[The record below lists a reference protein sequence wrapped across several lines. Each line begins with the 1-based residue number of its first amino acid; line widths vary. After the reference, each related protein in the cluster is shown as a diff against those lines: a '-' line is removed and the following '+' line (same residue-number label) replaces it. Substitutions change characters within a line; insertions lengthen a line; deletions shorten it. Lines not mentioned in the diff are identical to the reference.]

1 MSGSTSLASR
11 VIMAI
16 SSVLALFAL
25 GLPFA
30 LESGSTSRFLGERVF
45 GGTETW
51 PGWSLA
57 RKSHID
63 GHLPIPL
70 AAATILVVATACL
83 VVLAWLALERPTTWM
98 LAASALIGVALLIGS
113 VVIGNEVQGNFG
125 DGHQGATGSG
135 LGVFRVAL
143 LLVVVAAMRAA
154 VQSERDTGTA
164 WRT

>member
-45 GGTETW
+45 GGTEIW

-57 RKSHID
+57 RKSQID
-63 GHLPIPL
+63 GHHPIPL
-70 AAATILVVATACL
+70 AAGIILVVATVCL
-83 VVLAWLALERPTTWM
+83 VVLAWLALERQRTWM
-98 LAASALIGVALLIGS
+98 LVVAALVGVALLISS
-113 VVIGNEVQGNFG
+113 VVIENAVQGTFG
-125 DGHQGATGSG
+125 DGHQGTAGWG

-154 VQSERDTGTA
+154 LQSERDTGTA
-164 WRT
+164 WRS